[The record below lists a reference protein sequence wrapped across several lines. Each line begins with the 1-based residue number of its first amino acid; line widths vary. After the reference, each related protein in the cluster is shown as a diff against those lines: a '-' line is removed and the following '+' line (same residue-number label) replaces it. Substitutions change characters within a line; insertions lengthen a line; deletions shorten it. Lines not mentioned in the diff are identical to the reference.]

1 MANWLY
7 GKILLPKQGTCQDF
21 NTVSDEPVCPAVLTV
36 KEAPQAINFIK
47 GDLRSQLARR
57 SHKDKATAT
66 VLSLTVSPFW
76 NQVTEAY

>member
-1 MANWLY
+1 MAKWLY
-7 GKILLPKQGTCQDF
+7 GKILLPKQGTCQDL
-21 NTVSDEPVCPAVLTV
+21 NTVSDEPMCLAVLTV
-36 KEAPQAINFIK
+36 KGAPHTINFIK
-47 GDLRSQLARR
+47 GDLKSQLARH